1 MPGAPGLWYSPSA
14 MHGAACAF
22 CCASLLH
29 LWYAQNHTYKTEVWH
44 LCQVWCTCG
53 LQPLHFTPAAAEIHA
68 LERETFKF
76 KRKEE
81 WVVPNVIWGSV
92 AKWSSLWCPLLTE
105 LASCVTPDPIIHTPE
120 GHAPREVRK
129 RRKRLKSQRHV
140 WRRLLSFSWV
150 HVSPTCSRDR
160 LEPTWSCWLSRGA
173 FEAKL

>member
-1 MPGAPGLWYSPSA
+1 MPGAPGA

-29 LWYAQNHTYKTEVWH
+29 LWYAQNHTYKTEPKYG
-44 LCQVWCTCG
+44 TCARCG
-53 LQPLHFTPAAAEIHA
+53 APVVCSPLHFTPAAAEIHA

-81 WVVPNVIWGSV
+81 WVVPNVIWGS
-92 AKWSSLWCPLLTE
+92 SLWCPLLTE
-105 LASCVTPDPIIHTPE
+105 LASYVTPDPIIHTPE

-140 WRRLLSFSWV
+140 WRRLLSFSWE
-150 HVSPTCSRDR
+150 HVSPTCLRDR